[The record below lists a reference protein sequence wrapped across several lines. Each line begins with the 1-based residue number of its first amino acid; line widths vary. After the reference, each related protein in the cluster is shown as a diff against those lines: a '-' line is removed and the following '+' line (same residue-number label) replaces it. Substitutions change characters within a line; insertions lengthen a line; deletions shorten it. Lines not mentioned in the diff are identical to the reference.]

1 MADSKKEVHTDKAST
16 SADTEGQSLVQIREL
31 LFGEQ
36 QREHEKGFDQL
47 SHSIKQLSDKL
58 TSAKSDLDAALQQA
72 SQDAGNDLGQ
82 AERRVDTALAAQQ
95 KSMVSIHE
103 SLDRDIGALRED
115 HNQAMDSLAEQLSL
129 IRDQLD
135 NEKQKRKLLAQ
146 TLLSLAEGMVDDWN

>member
-146 TLLSLAEGMVDDWN
+146 TLLSLAEGMVDD